1 MSTPD
6 TTPFSPKNAPV
17 RVRIAPSPTG
27 EPHIGTAYT
36 ALVNEAFAAKH
47 GGTFIVRIE
56 DTDQV
61 RSTRES
67 EDAIFS
73 SLKWLGFKWAEGPD
87 VGGPYG
93 PYRQTERR
101 DIYKTYCDE
110 LLEKDHAFV
119 CFCTPE
125 RLETMRAVQKKIGKS
140 PKYDGQCLSL
150 SKDEVAK
157 RIAAGEPH
165 VVRMK
170 IPTEGA
176 CTFTDGVFG
185 EVTIPYADVDM
196 QVIMKADGLP
206 TYHLAVVVD
215 DHLMR
220 ITHVIRG
227 EEWLSSVPKHVLL
240 HQYFGWDAPSFIH
253 LPVLRNA
260 DRTKLSKRKNH
271 TSISWFERQ
280 GYLPAAVRNFL
291 MSFFVQAA
299 EGEEEMRTNEEFY
312 AKFEPANINR
322 AGAVFDLQK
331 LDWFNGRW
339 LRERTSDE
347 DYIQYITEWA
357 TGRDTLRQSLLLAKT
372 RIGKFSDLPSWIS
385 PLLSGS
391 FTPTLA
397 QFEGLKTTPEQTGQ
411 ILAAVLEIAEK
422 TPQFKAEAL
431 WENIKAL
438 EEKLGLKARLIT
450 APLFIAIGG
459 KSQGL
464 PLTESMEVLGR
475 ALCRD
480 RLRASLNLFVQPKA
494 EAEHTEEAHS

>member
-1 MSTPD
+1 MNS
-6 TTPFSPKNAPV
+6 PV

-36 ALVNEAFAAKH
+36 ALVNEAFAKKH
-47 GGTFIVRIE
+47 GGTFVVRVE

-67 EDAIFS
+67 ETAIFE
-73 SLKWLGFKWAEGPD
+73 SLKWLGFEWQEGPD

-101 DIYKTYCDE
+101 TIYRKYVDE
-110 LLEKDHAFV
+110 LLDKGHAFV

-125 RLETMRAVQKKIGKS
+125 RLDTMRAVQKKLGKS
-140 PKYDGQCLSL
+140 PKYDGHCLNL
-150 SKDEVAK
+150 DKTEVEK

-170 IPTEGA
+170 VPTEGV
-176 CTFTDGVFG
+176 CHFHDHVFG
-185 EVTIPYADVDM
+185 DISIPYADVDM

-215 DHLMR
+215 DHLMK

-240 HQYFGWDAPSFIH
+240 HQYFGFPLPEFMH

-271 TSISWFERQ
+271 TSISWFRQQ
-280 GYLPAAVRNFL
+280 GYLPNAVRNFL

-299 EGEEEMRTNEEFY
+299 EGEEELLTDAEFVQ
-312 AKFEPANINR
+312 KFVPANINR

-331 LDWFNGRW
+331 LEWFNGRW
-339 LRERTSDE
+339 LRERTSD
-347 DYIQYITEWA
+347 DNYLQHITTWA
-357 TGRDTLRQSLLLAKT
+357 NANERLTKGLLLAKT
-372 RIGKFSDLPSWIS
+372 RIGKFADLPNWVG
-385 PLLSGS
+385 PVMSGS
-391 FTPTLA
+391 FTPSAADFATI
-397 QFEGLKTTPEQTGQ
+397 KTTPEQT
-411 ILAAVLEIAEK
+411 AAVLAAALDLAEK
-422 TPQFKAEAL
+422 TPAFTAPAL
-431 WENIKAL
+431 WDGLKGMED
-438 EEKLGLKARLIT
+438 KLGLKVRLIT

-459 KSQGL
+459 KAQGL
-464 PLTESMEVLGR
+464 PLTESMEIIGR
-475 ALCRD
+475 ALTRD
-480 RLRASLNLFVQPKA
+480 RLRAALNLFAQPVA
-494 EAEHTEEAHS
+494 EAEKETEDPA

>member
-1 MSTPD
+1 MSTPEH
-6 TTPFSPKNAPV
+6 TPIFSPKGAPV

-47 GGTFIVRIE
+47 NGTFIVRIE

-61 RSTRES
+61 RSTKGA
-67 EDAIFS
+67 EDAIFR
-73 SLKWLGFKWAEGPD
+73 SLKWLGFNWAEGPD

-101 DIYKTYCDE
+101 DIYKQYVDE
-110 LLEKDHAFV
+110 LLEKGHAFT

-125 RLETMRAVQKKIGKS
+125 RLDTMRAVQKKMGKS

-150 SKDEVAK
+150 SKEEITK

-176 CTFTDGVFG
+176 CTFHDGVFG

-240 HQYFGWDAPSFIH
+240 HQYFGWDAPEFIH

-280 GYLPAAVRNFL
+280 GYLPSAVRNFL

-299 EGEEEMRTNEEFY
+299 EGEEEMRTNAEFY
-312 AKFEPANINR
+312 AKFNPADINR

-347 DYIQYITEWA
+347 DYLQYITEWA
-357 TGRDTLRQSLLLAKT
+357 TQREMMKNTLLLAKT
-372 RIGKFSDLPSWIS
+372 RISKFADLPTWIG
-385 PLLSGS
+385 PIFSGS
-391 FTPTLA
+391 LHPTLA
-397 QFEGLKTTPEQTGQ
+397 DFAHLKTTPEQTAQ
-411 ILAAVLEIAEK
+411 ILSEVFTMLDNPGSMTAAS
-422 TPQFKAEAL
+422 L
-431 WENIKAL
+431 WESIKGL
-438 EEKLGLKARLIT
+438 EEKLGIKARLIT

-459 KSQGL
+459 KAQGL
-464 PLTESMEVLGR
+464 PLTESMEILGR

-480 RLRASLNLFVQPKA
+480 RLRAALNLFVQPKA
-494 EAEHTEEAHS
+494 EAEKEAEDA

>member
-1 MSTPD
+1 MNT
-6 TTPFSPKNAPV
+6 PV

-36 ALVNEAFAAKH
+36 ALVNEAFAKQH
-47 GGTFIVRIE
+47 GGTFVVRVE

-61 RSTRES
+61 RSTKAS
-67 EDAIFS
+67 EDAIFN
-73 SLKWLGFKWAEGPD
+73 SLKWLGFDWQEGPD

-101 DIYKTYCDE
+101 AIYQKYVDE
-110 LLEKDHAFV
+110 LLEKGHAFV

-125 RLETMRAVQKKIGKS
+125 RLDTMRAVQKKLGKS
-140 PKYDGQCLSL
+140 PKYDGHCLNL
-150 SKDEVAK
+150 SKEEVQR
-157 RIAAGEPH
+157 RIAAGERH

-170 IPTEGA
+170 IPHEGV
-176 CTFTDGVFG
+176 CSFHDRVFG
-185 EVTIPYADVDM
+185 DISIPYHDVDM

-215 DHLMR
+215 DHLMK
-220 ITHVIRG
+220 ISHVIRG

-240 HQYFGWDAPSFIH
+240 YQYFGWELPTFIH
-253 LPVLRNA
+253 LPVLRNP

-280 GYLPAAVRNFL
+280 GYLPSAVRNFL

-299 EGEEEMRTNEEFY
+299 EGEEELLTNAEFY
-312 AKFEPANINR
+312 AKFKPEDINR

-339 LRERTSDE
+339 LRERTD
-347 DYIQYITEWA
+347 DAAYLQQIAEWA
-357 TGRDTLRQSLLLAKT
+357 SQRDMLNQGLLLAKT
-372 RIGKFSDLPSWIS
+372 RITKFADIAHWVA

-397 QFEGLKTTPEQTGQ
+397 DFAHLKTTPEQTAS
-411 ILAAVLEIAEK
+411 ILAETLAITESNMSLTSAN
-422 TPQFKAEAL
+422 L
-431 WENIKAL
+431 WEAIKAL
-438 EEKLGLKARLIT
+438 EDKLGLKARLIT
-450 APLFIAIGG
+450 APLFVAIGG
-459 KSQGL
+459 RAQGL
-464 PLTESMEVLGR
+464 PLTESMEIIGR

-480 RLRASLNLFVQPKA
+480 RLRTALNLFVQPKV
-494 EAEHTEEAHS
+494 EHEPETADGTA

>member
-1 MSTPD
+1 MTTHSTPVR
-6 TTPFSPKNAPV
+6 PPV

-27 EPHIGTAYT
+27 DPHIGTAYT
-36 ALVNEAFAAKH
+36 ALVNEAFAKQH
-47 GGTFIVRIE
+47 GGQFIVRVE

-61 RSTRES
+61 RSTKES
-67 EDAIFS
+67 ETAIFE
-73 SLKWLGFKWAEGPD
+73 SLKWLGFQWHEGPD

-101 DIYKTYCDE
+101 EIYKKYVDE
-110 LLEKDHAFV
+110 LLDKDHAFV

-125 RLETMRAVQKKIGKS
+125 RLETMRAVQKKLGKS
-140 PKYDGQCLSL
+140 PKYDGHCLHL
-150 SKDEVAK
+150 NQAEVAQ
-157 RIAAGEPH
+157 RLAAGEPH

-170 IPTEGA
+170 IPNQGV
-176 CTFTDGVFG
+176 CTFHDHVFG
-185 EVTIPYADVDM
+185 EISIPYADVDM

-215 DHLMR
+215 DYLMK

-240 HQYFGWDAPSFIH
+240 HQYFGFPLPEFIH

-280 GYLPAAVRNFL
+280 GYLPQAVRNFL

-299 EGEEEMRTNEEFY
+299 EGEEELLTDAEFC
-312 AKFEPANINR
+312 AKFQPSQINR

-339 LRERTSDE
+339 LRERTSDA
-347 DYIQYITEWA
+347 DYLQHIATWA
-357 TGRDTLRQSLLLAKT
+357 TGRGTLEQALLLAKT
-372 RIGKFSDLPSWIS
+372 RIGKFSDLPSWIN

-391 FTPTLA
+391 FSPTPE
-397 QFEGLKTTPEQTGQ
+397 QFAGLKTTPEQTAA
-411 ILAAVLEIAEK
+411 ILAAALEIAEK
-422 TPQFKAEAL
+422 TQHFTAAAL
-431 WENIKAL
+431 WEGLKGL
-438 EEKLGLKARLIT
+438 EEKLGLKVRLIT

-459 KSQGL
+459 KAQGL

-480 RLRASLNLFVQPKA
+480 RLRAALNVFVQPK
-494 EAEHTEEAHS
+494 TETEKESEDA

>member
-1 MSTPD
+1 MTAS
-6 TTPFSPKNAPV
+6 APV

-36 ALVNEAFAAKH
+36 ALVNEAFAKQH
-47 GGTFIVRIE
+47 GGTFVVRVE

-61 RSTRES
+61 RSTKES
-67 EDAIFS
+67 ETAIFE
-73 SLKWLGFKWAEGPD
+73 SLKWLGFDWQEGPD

-101 DIYKTYCDE
+101 EIYKKYVDE
-110 LLEKDHAFV
+110 LLEKGHAFV

-125 RLETMRAVQKKIGKS
+125 RLDTMRAIQKKLGKS
-140 PKYDGQCLSL
+140 PKYDGHCLNL
-150 SKDEVAK
+150 SKEEVAR

-170 IPTEGA
+170 VPTEGV
-176 CTFTDGVFG
+176 CTFHDHVFG
-185 EVTIPYADVDM
+185 DIAIPYADVDM
-196 QVIMKADGLP
+196 QVIMKGDGLP

-215 DHLMR
+215 DHLMK
-220 ITHVIRG
+220 ISHVIRG
-227 EEWLSSVPKHVLL
+227 EEWLSSVPKHILL
-240 HQYFGWDAPSFIH
+240 HQYFGFDVPQFIH
-253 LPVLRNA
+253 LPVLRNP

-280 GYLPAAVRNFL
+280 GYLPQAVRNFL

-299 EGEEEMRTNEEFY
+299 EGEEELLTNEEFY
-312 AKFEPANINR
+312 AKFKPSNINR

-331 LDWFNGRW
+331 LEWFNGRW
-339 LRERTSDE
+339 LRERTTDAE
-347 DYIQYITEWA
+347 YLQQVNDWA
-357 TGRDTLRQSLLLAKT
+357 TRRNTLEQGLLLAKT
-372 RIGKFSDLPSWIS
+372 RIGKFSDLPTWVG

-391 FTPTLA
+391 FAPTA
-397 QFEGLKTTPEQTGQ
+397 EQFAGLKTTPEQTAA
-411 ILAAVLEIAEK
+411 ILQAALEIAEK
-422 TPQFKAEAL
+422 TPQFTAAAL
-431 WENIKAL
+431 WDNIKAL
-438 EEKLGLKARLIT
+438 EETLGVKARLIT

-459 KSQGL
+459 KAQGL

-480 RLRASLNLFVQPKA
+480 RLRAALNLFVQPKVETDKEPDDA
-494 EAEHTEEAHS
+494 

>member
-1 MSTPD
+1 MNTS
-6 TTPFSPKNAPV
+6 KPV

-36 ALVNEAFAAKH
+36 ALVNEAFAQQH
-47 GGTFIVRIE
+47 GGQFIVRIE

-67 EDAIFS
+67 ETAIFA
-73 SLKWLGFKWAEGPD
+73 SLKWLGFNWHEGPD

-101 DIYKTYCDE
+101 EIYKKYVDE
-110 LLEKDHAFV
+110 LLEKGHAFV

-125 RLETMRAVQKKIGKS
+125 RLDTMRAVQKKLGKS
-140 PKYDGQCLSL
+140 PKYDGHCLNL
-150 SKDEVAK
+150 SKDEVAQ
-157 RIAAGEPH
+157 RIAAPEPH

-170 IPTEGA
+170 VPTEGV
-176 CTFTDGVFG
+176 CTFADHVFG
-185 EVTIPYADVDM
+185 EISIPYADVDM

-215 DHLMR
+215 DHLMK

-240 HQYFGWDAPSFIH
+240 HQYFGWDVPEFMH
-253 LPVLRNA
+253 LPVLRNP

-271 TSISWFERQ
+271 TSISWFQRQ
-280 GYLPAAVRNFL
+280 GYLPEAVRNFL
-291 MSFFVQAA
+291 ASFFVQAA
-299 EGEEEMRTNEEFY
+299 EGEEEMLTPEEFVS
-312 AKFEPANINR
+312 KFKPSEINR

-339 LRERTSDE
+339 LRERTD
-347 DYIQYITEWA
+347 DTAYLQHIRAWA
-357 TGRDTLRQSLLLAKT
+357 NQRDMLNQGLLLAKT
-372 RIGKFSDLPSWIS
+372 RITKFADLPHWVG

-397 QFEGLKTTPEQTGQ
+397 DFAHLKTTPEQTAA
-411 ILAAVLEIAEK
+411 ILAAVLEISEK
-422 TPQFKAEAL
+422 TKIFTSTAL
-431 WENIKAL
+431 WDEIKAL
-438 EEKLGLKARLIT
+438 EDKLGLKARLIT
-450 APLFIAIGG
+450 APLFVAIGG
-459 KSQGL
+459 RAQGL
-464 PLTESMEVLGR
+464 PLTESMEILGR

-480 RLRASLNLFVQPKA
+480 RLRAALNVFAQPTA
-494 EAEHTEEAHS
+494 ETEKEGEDV

>member
-1 MSTPD
+1 MHT
-6 TTPFSPKNAPV
+6 PV

-36 ALVNEAFAAKH
+36 ALVNEAFAKQY
-47 GGTFIVRIE
+47 GGTFVVRVE

-61 RSTRES
+61 RSTKES

-73 SLKWLGFKWAEGPD
+73 SLKWLGFEWQEGPD
-87 VGGPYG
+87 IGGPYG

-101 DIYKTYCDE
+101 EIYKKYVND
-110 LLEKDHAFV
+110 LLEKGHAFV

-125 RLETMRAVQKKIGKS
+125 RLDTMRAIQKKLGKS
-140 PKYDGQCLSL
+140 PKYDGQCLNL
-150 SKDEVAK
+150 SKEEVAQ

-170 IPTEGA
+170 VPTEGV
-176 CTFTDGVFG
+176 CTFHDHVFG
-185 EVTIPYADVDM
+185 EISIPYADVDM
-196 QVIMKADGLP
+196 QVIMKGDGLP

-215 DHLMR
+215 DHLMK

-227 EEWLSSVPKHVLL
+227 EEWLSSVPKHILL
-240 HQYFGWDAPSFIH
+240 HQYFGFAVPEFMH
-253 LPVLRNA
+253 LPVLRNP

-280 GYLPAAVRNFL
+280 GYLPVAVRNFL

-299 EGEEEMRTNEEFY
+299 EGEEEMLTNEEFY
-312 AKFEPANINR
+312 AKFKPENINR

-339 LRERTSDE
+339 LRERTSDA
-347 DYIQYITEWA
+347 DFLQQVQAWA
-357 TGRDTLRQSLLLAKT
+357 TQRGTLKQALLLAKT
-372 RIGKFSDLPSWIS
+372 RIGKFADLPSLVG

-391 FTPTLA
+391 FTPTA
-397 QFEGLKTTPEQTGQ
+397 EQFAGLKTTPAQTAA
-411 ILAAVLEIAEK
+411 ILAAALEIAEK
-422 TPQFKAEAL
+422 SPQFTAEVL
-431 WENIKAL
+431 WEKLKAL
-438 EEKLGLKARLIT
+438 EEPLGVKARLIT

-459 KSQGL
+459 KAQGL
-464 PLTESMEVLGR
+464 PLTESMAVLGR

-480 RLRASLNLFVQPKA
+480 RLRAALNVFA
-494 EAEHTEEAHS
+494 EAKPEQEPGTDDKHL